1 MSSPPPHERRPPPPQ
16 ARGGQRLLGCLTKL
30 KAVGVAVVVSR
41 VYGGQHL
48 GKARS
53 IGQGCGE
60 AAMSAVSDGSAL
72 AVAVF
77 TRFSHLAAF
86 THAALIHP
94 DRRASSTSVLPRAS
108 CSRRS
113 ATSPE
118 PASITSG
125 AADRRSA
132 ARPVR
137 SRRRRPTA
145 RPRLPPAARGS
156 ERAWTQ
162 RRLRRR
168 RRRPSVPCSRWRQS
182 AGCPVAARR
191 AHRQVGFSS
200 RRSRWLLIRKSVSL
214 RCRGVVPFRAWVT
227 VARCSRPAACRSEE
241 RKRRR
246 SARGPSKRRGR
257 RRQRR

>member
-1 MSSPPPHERRPPPPQ
+1 MSAAPPPPQ

-168 RRRPSVPCSRWRQS
+168 RRRPSVPCSRS
-182 AGCPVAARR
+182 ALAVKLSLKYDPLQYKKEQKHKNRPPFT
-191 AHRQVGFSS
+191 Q
-200 RRSRWLLIRKSVSL
+200 RSHNIIGLSHDEKS
-214 RCRGVVPFRAWVT
+214 
-227 VARCSRPAACRSEE
+227 
-241 RKRRR
+241 
-246 SARGPSKRRGR
+246 
-257 RRQRR
+257 

>member
-60 AAMSAVSDGSAL
+60 VAMSAVSDGSAL

-182 AGCPVAARR
+182 ADCPVAARR
-191 AHRQVGFSS
+191 AHRQVGCSS
-200 RRSRWLLIRKSVSL
+200 CRIR
-214 RCRGVVPFRAWVT
+214 
-227 VARCSRPAACRSEE
+227 
-241 RKRRR
+241 
-246 SARGPSKRRGR
+246 
-257 RRQRR
+257 